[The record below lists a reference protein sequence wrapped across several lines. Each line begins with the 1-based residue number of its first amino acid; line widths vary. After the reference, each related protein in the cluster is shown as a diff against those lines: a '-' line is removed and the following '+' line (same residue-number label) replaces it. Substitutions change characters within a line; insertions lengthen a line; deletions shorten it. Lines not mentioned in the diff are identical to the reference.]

1 MPDVLVQATSSL
13 DAESEAKVQ
22 EALDRVASGRTV
34 LVVAHRLST
43 VQSASEVVV
52 ISHGTIAERGTHTEL
67 LQKGEQTCT
76 ANMIVAVKVFLP
88 APPNAYML
96 GAHDFH
102 DSPNIITSLEIE
114 HLRPRCCS
122 HQYTCGMRARQYGY
136 IHKALFKASQPQN
149 KALCAMYLSR
159 ARR

>member
-67 LQKGEQTCT
+67 LQKGEQTCAT
-76 ANMIVAVKVFLP
+76 NVILALKGSHP
-88 APPNAYML
+88 APPTRTGWAL
-96 GAHDFH
+96 I
-102 DSPNIITSLEIE
+102 PPTSM
-114 HLRPRCCS
+114 
-122 HQYTCGMRARQYGY
+122 TVRQ
-136 IHKALFKASQPQN
+136 
-149 KALCAMYLSR
+149 LSI
-159 ARR
+159 